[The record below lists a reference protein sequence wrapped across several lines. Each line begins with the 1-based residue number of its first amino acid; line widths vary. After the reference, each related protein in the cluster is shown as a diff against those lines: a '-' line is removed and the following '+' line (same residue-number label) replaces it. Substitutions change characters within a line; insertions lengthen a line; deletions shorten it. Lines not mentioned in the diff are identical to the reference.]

1 MTDQALRL
9 RALLDEQFVVLI
21 LVLTLLTV
29 TGGWLVYSTHVDP
42 GEERVERRAP
52 SWSVQ
57 SGFDHH
63 AVVTRANPL
72 YSVGSN
78 LSNRSVYFAT
88 VSPRFEGAYRFSY
101 RARESGE
108 LNSRVTLAVVK
119 RGLVTEPNSE
129 NTTVVWQRTRTI
141 GSVDGTTL
149 RPDDSIRV
157 PFSTNATAL
166 GNEVTTIEE
175 RLGKPSDRT
184 QLYLRATVTVSGS
197 VNGREVDRKT
207 THRLSLRFDEGTY
220 RVSNAGPNVESFER
234 TVTVTR
240 ERSFGPLREFV
251 SPILFFVGCGGLGVL
266 VVAKRR
272 RSLPLTEQEHARL
285 EYLDD
290 RRQFDDWISE
300 IRLPEEAFD
309 LPEAEASSLGS
320 LVDFAIDTDNGV
332 VESPDDAVF
341 YVVHDGYLYTY
352 RPPVLDEADEVEDE
366 ADEPTVDAGDGL
378 DSFDFSFLDG
388 DERSDDDLPSGAVS
402 HGDED

>member
-9 RALLDEQFVVLI
+9 RALLDEQF
-21 LVLTLLTV
+21 LVLVLLLALVTV
-29 TGGWLVYSTHVDP
+29 TGGWLVYTTHVDP
-42 GEERVERRAP
+42 GEERFERQAP

-57 SGFDHH
+57 SEFDHR
-63 AVVTRANPL
+63 AVVTQQNPL

-141 GSVDGTTL
+141 GSIDGTTL

-184 QLYLRATVTVSGS
+184 QLYLRATVIVSGL

-234 TVTVTR
+234 TEMVTR
-240 ERSFGPLREFV
+240 ERSFEPLREFI
-251 SPILFFVGCGGLGVL
+251 SPILFFIGCGGLGVL
-266 VVAKRR
+266 VVVQRR
-272 RSLPLTEQEHARL
+272 GSLPLTEQEHARL

-290 RRQFDDWISE
+290 RNQFDEWISE
-300 IRLPEEAFD
+300 IRLPEEALE

-320 LVDFAIDTDNGV
+320 LVDFAIDTENGV
-332 VESPDDAVF
+332 IEAPGEEVF

-352 RPPVLDEADEVEDE
+352 RPPVLDEAREPAAGAE
-366 ADEPTVDAGDGL
+366 EPTGDADDGL
-378 DSFDFSFLDG
+378 DSFDFSFLDR
-388 DERSDDDLPSGAVS
+388 DERSEDDLPSSAAS
-402 HGDED
+402 HGDEN